1 MDDPTPTYPIT
12 LLVCAL
18 GGEGGG
24 VMAEWL
30 VEIATACGHSAQ
42 STSIPGV
49 AQRTGATTY
58 YIEVWPQPDAL
69 LGGRRPVFGL
79 SPVPGGLDVLVSS
92 ELLETARQVGAGLV
106 SRERTL
112 VLGAS
117 GRTLTTAEKL
127 QPADGRYA
135 SESLRE
141 VIAAHSREL
150 HLIDVQA
157 IVQRCATLPGAV
169 LLGALAASG
178 ALPFERAAFES
189 VMRASGKGVEASLR
203 GFDAA
208 YASVATS
215 RQSAAPILAVAQASS
230 AAAQVPALSS
240 GLAQA
245 FPADVHEM
253 LALGHVRLREYQDE
267 AYAAL
272 YVERLQRVLA
282 AERHTDGGTANGHA
296 TTREVARWLALW
308 MAFDDIVRVAE
319 LKSRASRHARVRREV
334 GARTDELLRVH
345 DFFKPGVAEFA
356 ALLPA
361 RLAAALRRWER
372 RRVARGLAP
381 FALPIKLA
389 SHSVSGML
397 ALRALAAC
405 KRLRRIGSRYAEE
418 QTLIERWLAAVEH
431 GARTDW
437 ALGHE
442 IALAGRLIKGY
453 GSTHERGKANLLHV
467 VEHLATGSDFDTPE
481 ARAAAIR
488 AVREAALADDAGTA
502 LDRALAQHGAA
513 PRPVPEQPIR
523 WVRQRPSSSRPRP
536 HPTASLQPRGDKP

>member
-1 MDDPTPTYPIT
+1 MSPQPQTPTQPIT
-12 LLVCAL
+12 ILVCAL

-58 YIEVWPQPDAL
+58 YIEIWPQPDAM
-69 LGGRRPVFGL
+69 LGGRRPVFSL
-79 SPVPGGLDVLVSS
+79 SPVPGALDVLLSS

-117 GRTLTTAEKL
+117 GRTLTTAEKM

-135 SESLRE
+135 DAALRE
-141 VIAAHSREL
+141 VIAAHSRAL
-150 HLIDVQA
+150 QLIDMQA
-157 IVQRCATLPGAV
+157 IVRRCSTLPGAV

-178 ALPFERAAFES
+178 ALPFDRAACER
-189 VMRASGKGVEASLR
+189 VIRASGKGVEASLR

-208 YASVATS
+208 HEAVTKA
-215 RQSAAPILAVAQASS
+215 RQEAAPILAVAQASS
-230 AAAQVPALSS
+230 AAAQAPALAPA
-240 GLAQA
+240 LAQA
-245 FPADVHEM
+245 FPAALHDI
-253 LALGHVRLREYQDE
+253 LALGHARLRDYQDDT
-267 AYAAL
+267 YAAL
-272 YVERLQRVLA
+272 YVQRLQRVLA
-282 AERHTDGGTANGHA
+282 AERVGDGAAANGHA

-334 GARTDELLRVH
+334 GARDDELLRVH
-345 DFFKPGVAEFA
+345 DFFKPGVPEFA

-361 RLAAALRRWER
+361 RLAAALLRWDR
-372 RRVARGLAP
+372 RRVARGREP
-381 FALPIKLA
+381 FALPLKLA
-389 SHSVSGML
+389 SHSVGGML

-418 QTLIERWLAAVEH
+418 QELIERWLGAVDQ
-431 GARTDW
+431 GARTHW
-437 ALGHE
+437 PLGHE
-442 IALAGRLIKGY
+442 TALAGRLIKGY
-453 GSTHERGKANLLHV
+453 GSTNERGKANLLHV
-467 VEHLATGSDFDTPE
+467 VEHLATSSHFAAPA
-481 ARAAAIR
+481 ARAEAIR
-488 AVREAALADDAGTA
+488 AAREAALADDAGTA
-502 LDRALAQHGAA
+502 LDRALAQHGAP
-513 PRPVPEQPIR
+513 PRPVREQPIR
-523 WVRQRPSSSRPRP
+523 WVRRRP
-536 HPTASLQPRGDKP
+536 ASKAPVTGARS